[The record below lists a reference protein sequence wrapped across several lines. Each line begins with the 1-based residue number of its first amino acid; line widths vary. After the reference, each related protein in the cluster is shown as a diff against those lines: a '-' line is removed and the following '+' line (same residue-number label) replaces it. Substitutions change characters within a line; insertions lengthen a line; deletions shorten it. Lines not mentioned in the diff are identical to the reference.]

1 MTLEQINT
9 ALYKKLH
16 EEQQEFIESLKNST
30 PEKVIQYAYELVI
43 REDILLS
50 LEENDL
56 DARQCKALLRE
67 KKLLDKLFLAWEK
80 HEGDHMNEIRECIEN
95 KANDLI
101 KLATGMFAWP
111 FEATQTI
118 TSYFG
123 TRTDPFTGETK
134 THSGIDIAAP
144 MGTPVLASADG
155 IVVSAGYDE
164 GGYGYYIKIK
174 HSDTYTTVYGH
185 CSALFVSVGDE
196 VKQGQ
201 VIADCGS
208 TGKSTGPHCHFEL
221 LKNGVRIDGLSVFKK
236 IKMSAN

>member
-101 KLATGMFAWP
+101 KLA
-111 FEATQTI
+111 
-118 TSYFG
+118 
-123 TRTDPFTGETK
+123 R
-134 THSGIDIAAP
+134 
-144 MGTPVLASADG
+144 
-155 IVVSAGYDE
+155 
-164 GGYGYYIKIK
+164 
-174 HSDTYTTVYGH
+174 
-185 CSALFVSVGDE
+185 
-196 VKQGQ
+196 
-201 VIADCGS
+201 
-208 TGKSTGPHCHFEL
+208 
-221 LKNGVRIDGLSVFKK
+221 VRVDRDSR
-236 IKMSAN
+236 